1 MDVLFKQADFQNV
14 VYTLH

>member
-1 MDVLFKQADFQNV
+1 MDILFKQADFQNV